1 MHIRR
6 LKVTTWNAAEN
17 LLRRGRKVGV
27 DWVLIRQ
34 AAPAFTILAV
44 MSFFVGLLTG
54 GRQPL
59 VVGPLNPVAEAAAGP
74 ITHNSA
80 SKVNQK
86 AEPIPHNSASNLN
99 PKTEPIPHNS
109 ANSVNQ
115 KAEPATNNSVINA
128 NQKAAAILVPMKS
141 TAGPIQTSHLQI
153 TDRETADTI
162 AELSKYEVRSLR
174 RAADYGDDEAAL
186 ELGTLYELGRGFPQS
201 CSKAAEWVTKAA
213 QEGNPAAEYNLGL
226 RYRDGDGVTANL
238 QQAESWLRKAAA
250 HKNSNAGRALADLS
264 SQSPKASVSQI
275 TKSSESVLRTP

>member
-1 MHIRR
+1 
-6 LKVTTWNAAEN
+6 
-17 LLRRGRKVGV
+17 
-27 DWVLIRQ
+27 
-34 AAPAFTILAV
+34 
-44 MSFFVGLLTG
+44 
-54 GRQPL
+54 
-59 VVGPLNPVAEAAAGP
+59 
-74 ITHNSA
+74 
-80 SKVNQK
+80 VNQK
-86 AEPIPHNSASNLN
+86 AEPVTHNSDISVSQKAEPVTPNSGSN
-99 PKTEPIPHNS
+99 
-109 ANSVNQ
+109 VNQ
-115 KAEPATNNSVINA
+115 KAAS
-128 NQKAAAILVPMKS
+128 ILVPMKS

-162 AELSKYEVRSLR
+162 AELSRYEVRTLR
-174 RAADYGDDEAAL
+174 RAADYGDDQAAL